1 MAGGNVL
8 VANTVNMTVS
18 DPIIE
23 LGSNNINTGDLGIIM
38 TRHNDNSNVAF
49 LYDESDDILRI
60 GYTLNGASSSVIYLD
75 SNALA
80 VNVQGTMT
88 ADKIVASN
96 VIPATSSTTGA
107 LTVAGGLGVE
117 GNVYIGSNLVVTD
130 DTTLSN
136 LSVTGNVH
144 VGTAGQIVVSNAAQS
159 TSSSTG
165 ALQIAGGLGVA
176 GNVHVGSNIH
186 VTKGNSLNVEGNA
199 VMKLHG
205 PHDRPLVKYP
215 EVAMTASSVG
225 GYTVSEPTNTFHS
238 NSAFRLWRA
247 FNNDTGTP
255 DWETVGGSYDTGTR
269 DPQTSGSYAVT
280 TVVSGTTYYGVYAQ
294 MLAPIGVKV
303 SHVDIRPQNTYG
315 LERLPGIAVFA
326 GSNDGTEW
334 TLIRSVTNNSGALN
348 AYTRYSVNATQA
360 YKYIRIIWN
369 KLTTAGTTTSF
380 RDRAAAS
387 EIKIFGTEEGDAS
400 VDVVHR
406 SIPNKPGQQHLEV
419 YWDANDSDSYSFA
432 DSSSVYDLSGSGVT
446 GTLTNGV
453 GFDTEYNAFT
463 FDGVND
469 YISGTLPSSAGGDWV
484 HSISMWFKA
493 DSFSTNKD
501 SNTLFYGGSASISAN
516 NMTFL
521 RVDGGA
527 DPNIAYNDIDAIARK
542 YMTVSTG
549 VWYHVTGTYSGG
561 GWSNAKLYINGSLAV
576 EGEADTTP
584 LTLTASSSFYVAK
597 AINSSNPSFNGSIA
611 NFRLFGK
618 ALNADQVRELY
629 EYDAPR
635 FGHRQ
640 NLVSLHKGNLGV
652 GVSAPTSRLEIAG
665 NERLQEYP
673 PRAMTGYETYMEGH
687 GVFCASASSF
697 ISSSYMPYYAFDKN
711 LYNAWL
717 NKNNSSDSIYLGTD
731 HLYSGINGLG
741 GYSGEWIGLKLP
753 HSINL
758 KTVAIHPRQVSGSY
772 NEMPEDGVILGYDDK
787 TGEYETLD
795 SWVGVVLGQ
804 YEPHVRTIQTA
815 KTYNQFFLLGTRT
828 VSHSN
833 NLRIGELKFLGTPAP
848 STLDD
853 GHLTLGKQLTTPRVS
868 GHAAGAETPRA
879 ESLVVHYDTTVDSVV
894 SGSTVVDTSGAG
906 NNGTLNG
913 DAAYSSSERALTFDG
928 TGDYVK
934 GTIPSS
940 LSGNDPYSFSMWVKP
955 NTIQSGYIAT
965 FEMGNRANNQACG
978 LYLNGGSIVHPAFAN
993 NLQATTSVAVNQWM
1007 HIVGTYTSGSRKVY
1021 ADGVLLA
1028 SDSYSSLNIG
1038 ATEMTLGANNDD
1050 SQEFN
1055 GSISNFK
1062 LYDVALTAEEV
1073 AMEYALGR
1081 TGKALNI
1088 TDTAVC
1094 LGGTVPRAQLDVRG
1108 SMIIDGIIKHSAW
1121 PAFRVTTNNGENVF
1135 SNGSGGTN
1143 AKSSGHNNNTNSS
1156 DEVIPWKNVVYDNTG
1171 SYTYSGA
1178 GDYKFTAPVS
1188 GIYHF
1193 HFHCLFTRGSTSSV
1207 RLDLKFFV
1215 NGGLNAHL
1223 EMNDDFSSS
1232 TNANVGRGHTTN
1244 VHLNAGNFV
1253 QAVFTGV
1260 GGTWGVYSGG
1270 AQYFNVFSGQL
1281 IAAD

>member
-1 MAGGNVL
+1 
-8 VANTVNMTVS
+8 
-18 DPIIE
+18 
-23 LGSNNINTGDLGIIM
+23 
-38 TRHNDNSNVAF
+38 
-49 LYDESDDILRI
+49 
-60 GYTLNGASSSVIYLD
+60 LNGASSSVIYLD

-80 VNVQGTMT
+80 VSVQGTMT

-225 GYTVSEPTNTFHS
+225 GYTVSEPTNTFHG
-238 NSAFRLWRA
+238 NSSLRLWRA

-326 GSNDGTEW
+326 GSDDGTEW

-387 EIKIFGTEEGDAS
+387 EIKIFGTEEGDES

-406 SIPNKPGQQHLEV
+406 SVPNKPGQQHLEV

-652 GVSAPTSRLEIAG
+652 GVSAPTARLEIAG
-665 NERLQEYP
+665 DERIQEYP

-687 GVFCASASSF
+687 GVFRVEGDAVYSTLHPWEAFNDDITTNFGRWRQADDQFTAGSASS
-697 ISSSYMPYYAFDKN
+697 SGGSVDSRVYAAGLPNASWLVLHLPYGVN
-711 LYNAWL
+711 L
-717 NKNNSSDSIYLGTD
+717 K
-731 HLYSGINGLG
+731 
-741 GYSGEWIGLKLP
+741 GYSICPQTGQSPGNIQIWGSNDGTSWSHL
-753 HSINL
+753 HSQTQTNGDNTAYQNYTISHKGHYSIIAYL
-758 KTVAIHPRQVSGSY
+758 
-772 NEMPEDGVILGYDDK
+772 IL
-787 TGEYETLD
+787 TLAP
-795 SWVGVVLGQ
+795 STQTYPTATEASIRNMQ
-804 YEPHVRTIQTA
+804 Y
-815 KTYNQFFLLGTRT
+815 Y
-828 VSHSN
+828 
-833 NLRIGELKFLGTPAP
+833 GTPAP
-848 STLDD
+848 SAIED
-853 GHLTLGKQLTTPRVS
+853 GHLTLGKALTLPRVS

-894 SGSTVVDTSGAG
+894 SGSTVVDISGEG
-906 NNGTLNG
+906 NNGTLSG
-913 DAAYSSSERALTFDG
+913 GATYSSTDRALVFDG
-928 TGDYVK
+928 TGDFVK
-934 GTIPSS
+934 GTISSS
-940 LSGNDPYSFSMWVKP
+940 LSGNHPYSFSMWVKP

-978 LYLNGGSIVHPAFAN
+978 LYLNGGVIVHLAFAN
-993 NLQATTSVAVNQWM
+993 NLQATTSVTANQWM

-1050 SQEFN
+1050 SQAFN

-1081 TGKALNI
+1081 TGKSLNL
-1088 TDTAVC
+1088 TDTSLC

-1121 PAFRVTTNNGENVF
+1121 PAFRVTTNNGETIW
-1135 SNGSGGTN
+1135 SNSSGATN
-1143 AKSSGHNNNTNSS
+1143 AKSTGHNNNTNSA

-1188 GIYHF
+1188 GIYNF
-1193 HFHCLFTRGSTSSV
+1193 HFHCLFYRLSTSSS

-1244 VHLNAGNFV
+1244 VHLNAGDYV

-1260 GGTWGVYSGG
+1260 GDRWQVYWGG

>member
-117 GNVYIGSNLVVTD
+117 GNVYIGSNLIVTD

-687 GVFCASASSF
+687 GVFRVSASS
-697 ISSSYMPYYAFDKN
+697 SYSGYHPWQAFDKIVN
-711 LYNAWL
+711 VVDSNWHSATGIYD
-717 NKNNSSDSIYLGTD
+717 SSDGSFTG
-731 HLYSGINGLG
+731 LYSLG
-741 GYSGEWIGLKLP
+741 GYHGEYIILEMPYRVTLTSIGL
-753 HSINL
+753 
-758 KTVAIHPRQVSGSY
+758 HPRVPANLARMISDGQLIGS
-772 NEMPEDGVILGYDDK
+772 NDGS
-787 TGEYETLD
+787 
-795 SWVGVVLGQ
+795 SWESIYSFYGLTWPTSTWQYLNFTNSKKYKYIALVVTKIGND
-804 YEPHVRTIQTA
+804 
-815 KTYNQFFLLGTRT
+815 TYLN
-828 VSHSN
+828 
-833 NLRIGELKFLGTPAP
+833 IGEIKFFGTPAP
-848 STLDD
+848 SSLED
-853 GHLTLGKQLTTPRVS
+853 GHLTLGKALTLPRVS

-894 SGSTVVDTSGAG
+894 SGSTVVDVSGNG
-906 NNGTLNG
+906 VNGTLTNG
-913 DAAYSSSERALTFDG
+913 ATYSSTDRALTFDG

-955 NTIQSGYIAT
+955 NTIQSGYIAA
-965 FEMGNRANNQACG
+965 FEMGNRTNNQSCA
-978 LYLNGGSIVHPAFAN
+978 LYLNGGAIVHAAFAN

-1062 LYDVALTAEEV
+1062 LYDVALTADEV
-1073 AMEYALGR
+1073 AAEYALGR

-1193 HFHCLFTRGSTSSV
+1193 HFHCLFTRSSTNSV

-1223 EMNDDFSSS
+1223 EMHGDFSSS
-1232 TNANVGRGHTTN
+1232 AAHNVGRGHTTS
-1244 VHLNAGNFV
+1244 VHLNAGDYV

-1260 GGTWGVYSGG
+1260 GGQWGVYTSGG
-1270 AQYFNVFSGQL
+1270 NAYFNVFSGQL